1 MQLAIPKTTQN
12 LVRVQTPSA
21 WLIWKS
27 KGLPGFEKNNW
38 QIKTDLIWK
47 RLLTVPYSY
56 RWPSLEPISKY

>member
-12 LVRVQTPSA
+12 FGKRTNSISLVDLA
-21 WLIWKS
+21 S
-27 KGLPGFEKNNW
+27 KGQPGFEKNNW

-56 RWPSLEPISKY
+56 RWPSIT